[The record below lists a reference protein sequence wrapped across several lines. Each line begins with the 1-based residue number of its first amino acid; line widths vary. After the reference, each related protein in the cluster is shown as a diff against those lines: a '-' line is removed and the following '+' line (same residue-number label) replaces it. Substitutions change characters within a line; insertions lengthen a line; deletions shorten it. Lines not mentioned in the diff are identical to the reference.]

1 MMITFGRS
9 HHQTRSTVG
18 RVSCCHTTT
27 TTPNVAGHREA
38 KMSSKS
44 FLRSGFKYISQLLG
58 LFSSHLCLFVCQSC
72 LSVCLS
78 VCTLSRMFD
87 FCFVCHHSAAAW
99 ASSPAHSASGEESFS
114 CSSVPH
120 RLQLCLSLF
129 PSVCPHITLSVCLS
143 RQNGR
148 GVWLTLWV
156 VTGSRQQLWG
166 VSPASRDCR
175 AGIVLRAGRL
185 PPTDWSGRD
194 YCPADPARHS
204 PALPPP
210 HNR

>member
-1 MMITFGRS
+1 MEHELETISRLKFISRISFEEKINVKNM
-9 HHQTRSTVG
+9 TVQ
-18 RVSCCHTTT
+18 
-27 TTPNVAGHREA
+27 PNTYFTA
-38 KMSSKS
+38 
-44 FLRSGFKYISQLLG
+44 
-58 LFSSHLCLFVCQSC
+58 
-72 LSVCLS
+72 
-78 VCTLSRMFD
+78 LSRMFY

-99 ASSPAHSASGEESFS
+99 ASSPAHSASGGREFLLQQRPTQTPAL
-114 CSSVPH
+114 SVSISH
-120 RLQLCLSLF
+120 
-129 PSVCPHITLSVCLS
+129 VCPHITLSVCLS

>member
-1 MMITFGRS
+1 
-9 HHQTRSTVG
+9 
-18 RVSCCHTTT
+18 
-27 TTPNVAGHREA
+27 
-38 KMSSKS
+38 MSV
-44 FLRSGFKYISQLLG
+44 
-58 LFSSHLCLFVCQSC
+58 CLSVM
-72 LSVCLS
+72 SVCLS

-99 ASSPAHSASGEESFS
+99 ASSLAHSLCIGGEESFS
-114 CSSVPH
+114 CSVPP
-120 RLQLCLSLF
+120 RLHLCLSEF
-129 PSVCPHITLSVCLS
+129 PCVCPHITLSVCLS
-143 RQNGR
+143 VWSCQNGR
-148 GVWLTLWV
+148 GVRLTLWV

>member
-1 MMITFGRS
+1 
-9 HHQTRSTVG
+9 
-18 RVSCCHTTT
+18 
-27 TTPNVAGHREA
+27 
-38 KMSSKS
+38 MSSKS

-99 ASSPAHSASGEESFS
+99 ASSPAHSASGGREFLLQQRPTQTPAL
-114 CSSVPH
+114 SVSIS
-120 RLQLCLSLF
+120 QCLSTYY
-129 PSVCPHITLSVCLS
+129 VVCLS